1 MFEELQGKKVGVF
14 GVCAEPQQLVDQ
26 AVKEWGLRFTVRERR
41 WRGGEAGRVCASL
54 VDQAMKESEGWD
66 GGSEE
71 GTGPERCPSLFL
83 QCFSDP
89 THILRNYLDEK
100 GLISIRISGGENSTD
115 SGFYKV
121 HPKIKN
127 YKHGV
132 AQPGV
137 LCVKPDGS
145 KIYTWAID
153 PSFVS

>member
-26 AVKEWGLRFTVRERR
+26 AVKEWGLRFT
-41 WRGGEAGRVCASL
+41 
-54 VDQAMKESEGWD
+54 
-66 GGSEE
+66 
-71 GTGPERCPSLFL
+71 
-83 QCFSDP
+83 CFSDP

-153 PSFVS
+153 PSFMNVGGASDRPVPADIWTLVQSKLAGGDMAEVPPPVIRRRGVCSACSIQ